1 MNYRT
6 LGKTGLSV
14 SEIGF
19 GAWGIGGMMWR
30 GGNDEE
36 ALLALHK
43 AADQGVNFYDTA
55 LVYGDGHSERLI
67 GRFLK
72 ERAERMIIAT
82 KIPPK
87 NGQWPAR
94 KGTPLAEAFPFE
106 HIISATEQSLRNLG
120 VDTLDVQ
127 QFHVWI
133 DEWAQ
138 MSEWS
143 DALDTL
149 KNQGKIRLFGI
160 SLNDHQPDSA
170 LRIGMSG
177 KVDTFQV
184 IYNIFDQT
192 PEYEL
197 FPMCE
202 RERIGVIV
210 RVPFDEGALTGTIT
224 ESTVFPDGDF
234 RNRYFR
240 GSRRKQ
246 VVEHADRLQ
255 TLLGPEAQTLPELAL
270 RYCLQPPVVSTV
282 IPGMRTIKH
291 VESNCRVSD
300 GRKLSPG
307 LAAGLKQ
314 HRWDK
319 TFY

>member
-30 GGNDEE
+30 GGNDQE

-67 GRFLK
+67 GQFLK
-72 ERAERMIIAT
+72 ERDERMIVAT

-94 KGTPLAEAFPFE
+94 KSTPLAEAFPYE
-106 HIISATEQSLRNLG
+106 HIISATEQSLKNLG
-120 VDTLDVQ
+120 VDSLDVQ

-138 MSEWS
+138 LSEWS

-149 KNQGKIRLFGI
+149 RNQGKIRFFGI
-160 SLNDHQPDSA
+160 SINDHQPNSA

-177 KVDTFQV
+177 KVDTFQI

-197 FPMCE
+197 FPICE

-246 VVEHADRLQ
+246 VVEHVDRLRPF
-255 TLLGPEAQTLPELAL
+255 LGPEAQTLPELAL

>member
-160 SLNDHQPDSA
+160 SINDHQPDSA
-170 LRIGMSG
+170 LRIAMSG